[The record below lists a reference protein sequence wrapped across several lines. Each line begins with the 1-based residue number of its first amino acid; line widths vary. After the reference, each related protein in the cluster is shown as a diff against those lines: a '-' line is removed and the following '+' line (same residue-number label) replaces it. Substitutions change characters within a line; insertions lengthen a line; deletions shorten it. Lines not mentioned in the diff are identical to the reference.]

1 MNDLLFIDIETYSSE
16 DIANGHY
23 KYIESPDFEIL
34 LIGYALND
42 GEVKQVDMLLDGDE
56 QNERNRQEF
65 FDLLGDPTVIKVAHN
80 ATFERNCFKRIG
92 WDIKPQE
99 WICTMTMA
107 AYNGLPLALKEVSKV
122 LDLQDKKLDT
132 GTLLIKYFSCPVK
145 PTKIN
150 GGRTR
155 NYPHHNPEKWAQ
167 YKEYNLYD
175 VLSEREIYHRLEH
188 NMPSEIEHEYYC
200 VDQAINDRGI
210 QVDMEL
216 VNGAIAVS
224 EESTNDLTEKLKA
237 LTGLSNPN
245 SAIQLKQWLA
255 SRSIKLDSLAKKA
268 QAEVQDATANDPV
281 AREAT
286 ELKAKLG
293 KTSIKKYEAFK
304 GCAMADN
311 RVRGTFQ
318 FYGANRTGRWAGR
331 LVQLQNLSKNHMDNL
346 DMARA
351 YVKMGDFAA
360 VDMAYGD
367 AQDVLSQLVRTAII
381 ARDGYTLIAADYSA
395 IEARVISWL
404 AMEQWRLDVFHGD
417 GKIYEAT
424 GSRMFGVPK
433 ESIKKGS
440 ELRDKAKISELALGY
455 GGSLGALKNMG
466 GEKMGLSDPE
476 MMSLVK
482 KWRAANPKIVE
493 VWDDMENAAM
503 TAIVTRKPTTATP
516 QELTFRFNPSD
527 KCLYMKLPSGREL
540 CYQNARMGINDKG
553 KEGLL
558 YDGVNQVTRQ
568 WGATSTFGGKLT
580 ENAVQAMARDL
591 LADLMYR
598 LTKKGY
604 QIVAHIH
611 DEVIVEVPIEVAD
624 ASLGFII
631 DLMRVAPDW
640 CKGLLPLNADG
651 YVTPY
656 YKKD

>member
-1 MNDLLFIDIETYSSE
+1 MDYLYIDLETYSSE
-16 DIANGHY
+16 SIDNGHY
-23 KYIESPDFEIL
+23 KYIESPDFQIL
-34 LIGYALND
+34 LISYALNED
-42 GEVKQVDMLLDGDE
+42 EVQQIDMYEEGGLIPDYFLGLLLDPD
-56 QNERNRQEF
+56 
-65 FDLLGDPTVIKVAHN
+65 IMKVAHN
-80 ATFERNCFKRIG
+80 ATFERNCFKRVG
-92 WDIKPQE
+92 YNVPAEQWL
-99 WICTMTMA
+99 CTSMLA
-107 AYNGLPLALKEVSKV
+107 AYNGLPLALKELSKV
-122 LDLQDKKLDT
+122 LELKEGKLDT

-155 NYPHHNPEKWAQ
+155 NLPIHNPEKWAQ
-167 YKEYNLYD
+167 YKEYNRYD
-175 VLSEREIYHRLEH
+175 VLSEREAFHRLEH
-188 NMPSEIEHEYYC
+188 NLPSALEYAYYC
-200 VDQAINDRGI
+200 VDQRINDNGI

-216 VNGAIAVS
+216 VNGAIRIS
-224 EESTNDLTEKLKA
+224 EDSTAYLTDRLMA

-245 SAIQLKQWLA
+245 SPVQMKGWLA
-255 SRSIKLDSLAKKA
+255 KRGIELTSLAKKA
-268 QAEVQDATANDPV
+268 MTEVQDATAADPV
-281 AREAT
+281 AREAV
-286 ELKAKLG
+286 ELKASLG
-293 KTSIKKYEAFK
+293 RTSIKKYAAFK
-304 GCAMADN
+304 NCAMRDG

-331 LVQLQNLSKNHMDNL
+331 LVQLQNLSKNHMENL
-346 DMARA
+346 DLARA
-351 YVKMGDFAA
+351 YVKAGNFDA
-360 VDMAYGD
+360 VNIAYGD

-381 ARDGYTLIAADYSA
+381 AKEGNTLIAADYSA

-404 AMEQWRLDVFHGD
+404 SMEQWRLDVFHGD

-424 GSRMFGVPK
+424 GARMFGVPK

-476 MMSLVK
+476 MMSLVR
-482 KWRAANPKIVE
+482 KWRTANPQIVK

-503 TAIVTRKPTTATP
+503 TAIVTRRVELATP
-516 QELTFRFNPSD
+516 QDIAFRFNPSD

-540 CYQNARMGINDKG
+540 CYQNARIGINDKG

-558 YDGVNQVTRQ
+558 YDGVNQETRQ
-568 WGATSTFGGKLT
+568 WCALSTFGGKLT

-598 LTKKGY
+598 LTNEGY
-604 QIVAHIH
+604 MIVAHIH
-611 DEVIVEVPIEVAD
+611 DEVIVEVPAATAE
-624 ASLGFII
+624 ASLQDII
-631 DLMRVAPDW
+631 AHMRIAPKW

>member
-1 MNDLLFIDIETYSSE
+1 MDYLYIDIETYSSE
-16 DIANGHY
+16 SIDNGHY

-34 LIGYALND
+34 IIGYALNEQPVQQID
-42 GEVKQVDMLLDGDE
+42 VWAEGGLIPDDFLAMLLDP
-56 QNERNRQEF
+56 NI
-65 FDLLGDPTVIKVAHN
+65 VKVAHN
-80 ATFERNCFKRIG
+80 ATFERNSFKRVG
-92 WDIKPQE
+92 YNVPAEQWL
-99 WICTMTMA
+99 CTMTLA
-107 AYNGLPLALKEVSKV
+107 AYNGLPLSLGELSRVLELKEG
-122 LDLQDKKLDT
+122 KLDT
-132 GTLLIKYFSCPVK
+132 GTLLIRYFSCPTK

-155 NYPHHNPEKWAQ
+155 NLPTHNPEKWEQ
-167 YKEYNLYD
+167 YKEYNRYD
-175 VLSEREIYHRLEH
+175 VLSEREIHHRLEH
-188 NMPSEIEHEYYC
+188 NQPSALEHEYYC
-200 VDQAINDRGI
+200 VDQRINDNGI
-210 QVDMEL
+210 QVDLDL
-216 VNGAIAVS
+216 VNGAIQVS
-224 EESTNDLTEKLKA
+224 DDSTKALTERLMA
-237 LTGLSNPN
+237 ITGLSNPN
-245 SAIQLKQWLA
+245 SPIQMKNWLA
-255 SRSIKLDSLAKKA
+255 KRGIELASLAKKA
-268 QAEVQDATANDPV
+268 LADVQSATEDDPI

-286 ELKAKLG
+286 ELKASLG
-293 KTSIKKYEAFK
+293 KTSIKKYAAFK
-304 GCAMADN
+304 NCAMRDG

-346 DMARA
+346 DLARE
-351 YVKMGDFAA
+351 YVKSGNYEA
-360 VDMAYGD
+360 VDLAYGD

-381 ARDGYTLIAADYSA
+381 AKEGYTLIAADYSA

-404 AMEQWRLDVFHGD
+404 SMEQWRLDVFHGD

-424 GSRMFGVPK
+424 GARMFGVPK
-433 ESIKKGS
+433 ESIKKGT

-476 MMSLVK
+476 MMSLVR
-482 KWRAANPKIVE
+482 KWRAANPQIVK
-493 VWDDMENAAM
+493 VWDEMENAAM
-503 TAIVTRKPTTATP
+503 TAIVTRKEQLATP
-516 QELTFRFNPSD
+516 QDLAFRFNPSD
-527 KCLYMKLPSGREL
+527 RCLYMRLPSGREL
-540 CYQNARMGINDKG
+540 CYQNARIGINDKG

-598 LTKKGY
+598 LTNEGY
-604 QIVAHIH
+604 RIVAHIH
-611 DEVIVEVPIEVAD
+611 DEVIVEVPAD
-624 ASLGFII
+624 NAEATLEDII
-631 DLMRVAPDW
+631 AHMRKAPQW

>member
-1 MNDLLFIDIETYSSE
+1 MTDLLFIDIETYSSE

-23 KYIESPDFEIL
+23 KYIESPDFEVL

-42 GEVKQVDMLLDGDE
+42 EPVQ
-56 QNERNRQEF
+56 QI
-65 FDLLGDPTVIKVAHN
+65 DLLTNGGVIPKDFIDLLTDPTIVKVAHN

-92 WDIKPQE
+92 YDVPANE
-99 WICTMTMA
+99 WVCTMTLA
-107 AYNGLPLALKEVSKV
+107 AYNGLPLSLKELSKV
-122 LDLQDKKLDT
+122 LHLQEGKLDT

-155 NYPHHNPEKWAQ
+155 NFPEHNMEKWIQ
-167 YKEYNLYD
+167 YKTYNDYD
-175 VLSEREIYHRLEH
+175 VRAEREAYHKLEH
-188 NMPSEIEHEYYC
+188 NQPSDLEHEYYC

-216 VNGAIAVS
+216 VNGAIKVS
-224 EESTNDLTEKLKA
+224 EDSTENLTERLKK
-237 LTGLSNPN
+237 LTGLDNPN
-245 SAIQLKQWLA
+245 SAIQMKKWLA
-255 SRSIKLDSLAKKA
+255 DRGIKLDSLAKKA
-268 QAEVQDATANDPV
+268 ITEVQAATDDDPI

-286 ELKAKLG
+286 ELKASLG
-293 KTSIKKYEAFK
+293 RTSIKKYEAFK
-304 GCAMADN
+304 ACAMTDN

-331 LVQLQNLSKNHMDNL
+331 LVQLQNLSKNHMENL
-346 DMARA
+346 DLARDYIKA
-351 YVKMGDFAA
+351 GNFEA
-360 VDMAYGD
+360 VNMAYGD

-381 ARDGYTLIAADYSA
+381 AKEGYTLIAADYSA

-482 KWRAANPKIVE
+482 KWRAANPNVVK
-493 VWDDMENAAM
+493 VWEEMENAA
-503 TAIVTRKPTTATP
+503 TAAIVTRKIQLATP
-516 QELTFRFNPSD
+516 QDIAFRYNPSD
-527 KCLYMKLPSGREL
+527 QCLYMKLPSGREL
-540 CYQNARMGINDKG
+540 CYQNARMGVNDKG
-553 KEGLL
+553 KDGLI

-598 LTKKGY
+598 LTKLGY
-604 QIVAHIH
+604 RIVAHIH
-611 DEVIVEVPIEVAD
+611 DEVIVEVPIGTAND
-624 ASLGFII
+624 DLSRII
-631 DLMRVAPDW
+631 DLMRVAPKW
-640 CKGLLPLNADG
+640 CNGLLPLNADG

>member
-1 MNDLLFIDIETYSSE
+1 MTDLLFIDIETYSSE

-23 KYIESPDFEIL
+23 KYIESPDFEVL

-42 GEVKQVDMLLDGDE
+42 EPVQ
-56 QNERNRQEF
+56 QI
-65 FDLLGDPTVIKVAHN
+65 DLLTNGGVIPKDFIDLLTDPTIVKVAHN

-92 WDIKPQE
+92 YDVPASE
-99 WICTMTMA
+99 WLCTMTLA
-107 AYNGLPLALKEVSKV
+107 AYNGLPLSLKELSKV
-122 LDLQDKKLDT
+122 LNLQEGKLDT

-155 NYPHHNPEKWAQ
+155 NFPEHNMEKWIQ
-167 YKEYNLYD
+167 YKTYNDYD
-175 VLSEREIYHRLEH
+175 VRAEREAYHKLEH
-188 NMPSEIEHEYYC
+188 NQPSALEHEYYC

-216 VNGAIAVS
+216 VNGAIKVS
-224 EESTNDLTEKLKA
+224 EDSTENLTQRLKE
-237 LTGLSNPN
+237 LTGLDNPN
-245 SAIQLKQWLA
+245 SAIQMKKWLA
-255 SRSIKLDSLAKKA
+255 DRGIKLDSLAKKA
-268 QAEVQDATANDPV
+268 ITEVQAATDDDPI

-286 ELKAKLG
+286 ELKASLG
-293 KTSIKKYEAFK
+293 RTSIKKYEAFK
-304 GCAMADN
+304 ACAMTDN

-331 LVQLQNLSKNHMDNL
+331 LVQLQNLSKNHMENL
-346 DMARA
+346 DLARDYIKA
-351 YVKMGDFAA
+351 GNFEA

-381 ARDGYTLIAADYSA
+381 AKEGYTLIAADYSA

-482 KWRAANPKIVE
+482 KWRAANPNVVK
-493 VWDDMENAAM
+493 VWEEMENAA
-503 TAIVTRKPTTATP
+503 TAAIVTRKPQLATP
-516 QELTFRFNPSD
+516 QDIAFRYNPSD
-527 KCLYMKLPSGREL
+527 QCLYMKLPSGREL
-540 CYQNARMGINDKG
+540 CYQNARMGVNDKG
-553 KEGLL
+553 KDGLI

-598 LTKKGY
+598 LTKLGY
-604 QIVAHIH
+604 RIVAHIH
-611 DEVIVEVPIEVAD
+611 DEVIVEVPIGTAND
-624 ASLGFII
+624 DLSRII
-631 DLMRVAPDW
+631 DLMRVAPKW
-640 CKGLLPLNADG
+640 CNGLLPLNADG

>member
-1 MNDLLFIDIETYSSE
+1 MTDLLFIDIETYSSE

-23 KYIESPDFEIL
+23 KYIESPDFEVL

-42 GEVKQVDMLLDGDE
+42 EPVQ
-56 QNERNRQEF
+56 QI
-65 FDLLGDPTVIKVAHN
+65 DLLTNGGVIPKDFIDLLTDPTIVKVAHN

-92 WDIKPQE
+92 YDVPASE
-99 WICTMTMA
+99 WLCTMTLA
-107 AYNGLPLALKEVSKV
+107 AYNGLPLSLKELSKV
-122 LDLQDKKLDT
+122 LHLQEGKLDT

-155 NYPHHNPEKWAQ
+155 NFPEHNMEKWIQ
-167 YKEYNLYD
+167 YKTYNDYD
-175 VLSEREIYHRLEH
+175 VRAEREAYHKLEH
-188 NMPSEIEHEYYC
+188 NQPSALEHEYYC

-216 VNGAIAVS
+216 VNGAIKVS
-224 EESTNDLTEKLKA
+224 EDSTENLTERLKK
-237 LTGLSNPN
+237 LTGLDNPN
-245 SAIQLKQWLA
+245 SAIQMKKWLA
-255 SRSIKLDSLAKKA
+255 DRGIKLDSLAKKA
-268 QAEVQDATANDPV
+268 ITEVQAATDDDPI

-286 ELKAKLG
+286 ELKASLG
-293 KTSIKKYEAFK
+293 RTSIKKYEAFK
-304 GCAMADN
+304 ACAMTDN

-331 LVQLQNLSKNHMDNL
+331 LVQLQNLSKNHMENL
-346 DMARA
+346 DLARDYIKA
-351 YVKMGDFAA
+351 GNFEA

-381 ARDGYTLIAADYSA
+381 AKEGYTLIAADYSA

-482 KWRAANPKIVE
+482 KWRAANPNVVK
-493 VWDDMENAAM
+493 VWEEMENAA
-503 TAIVTRKPTTATP
+503 TAAIVTRKPQLATP
-516 QELTFRFNPSD
+516 QDIAFRYNPSD
-527 KCLYMKLPSGREL
+527 QCLYMKLPSGREL
-540 CYQNARMGINDKG
+540 CYQNARMGVNDKG
-553 KEGLL
+553 KDGLI

-598 LTKKGY
+598 LTKLGY
-604 QIVAHIH
+604 RIVAHIH
-611 DEVIVEVPIEVAD
+611 DEVIVEVPIDTAND
-624 ASLGFII
+624 DLSRII
-631 DLMRVAPDW
+631 DLMRVAPKW
-640 CKGLLPLNADG
+640 CNGLLPLNADG

>member
-1 MNDLLFIDIETYSSE
+1 MDYLFIDIETYSSE
-16 DIANGHY
+16 SIENGHY

-42 GEVKQVDMLLDGDE
+42 GEVQQIDLYEEGGLIPADFLDLLLDP
-56 QNERNRQEF
+56 N
-65 FDLLGDPTVIKVAHN
+65 VVKVAHN
-80 ATFERNCFKRIG
+80 ATFERNCFKRVG
-92 WDIKPQE
+92 YDVPAHE
-99 WICTMTMA
+99 WLCTQTLA

-122 LDLQDKKLDT
+122 LDLKDKKLDT

-145 PTKIN
+145 ATKIN

-155 NYPHHNPEKWAQ
+155 NYPYHNPEKWSQ
-167 YKEYNLYD
+167 YKEYNRYD
-175 VLSEREIYHRLEH
+175 VLSEREIFHKLEH
-188 NMPSEIEHEYYC
+188 NMPPDMEWAYYC
-200 VDQAINDRGI
+200 DDQAINDRGI
-210 QVDMEL
+210 QVDMAL
-216 VNGAIAVS
+216 VDGAIKIA
-224 EESTNDLTEKLKA
+224 EDSTASLTNRLIE
-237 LTGLSNPN
+237 LTGIENPN
-245 SAIQLKQWLA
+245 SPVQMKQWLA
-255 SRSIKLDSLAKKA
+255 KRGINLASLAKKA
-268 QAEVQDATANDPV
+268 ASEVEAATDEDPI

-286 ELKAKLG
+286 QLKASLG
-293 KTSIKKYEAFK
+293 KTSIKKYAAFK
-304 GCAMADN
+304 DCAMRDG

-346 DMARA
+346 DLARE
-351 YVKMGDFAA
+351 YVKSGDFTAI
-360 VDMAYGD
+360 DLAYGD

-381 ARDGYTLIAADYSA
+381 AKEGHTLIAADYSA

-404 AMEQWRLDVFHGD
+404 SMEQWRLDVFHGD

-476 MMSLVK
+476 MMSLVR
-482 KWRAANPKIVE
+482 KWRAANPQIVK
-493 VWDDMENAAM
+493 VWEDMENAAM
-503 TAIVTRKPTTATP
+503 TALVTRREELATP
-516 QELTFRFNPSD
+516 QDIAFRFNPSD

-540 CYQNARMGINDKG
+540 CYQNARLGTNDKG

-568 WGATSTFGGKLT
+568 WGMTSTFGGKLT
-580 ENAVQAMARDL
+580 ENVVQAMARDL
-591 LADLMYR
+591 LADLIHR
-598 LTKKGY
+598 LTVYGY
-604 QIVAHIH
+604 RIVAHIH
-611 DEVIVEVPIEVAD
+611 DEVIVEVPEATAEED
-624 ASLGFII
+624 LDFII
-631 DLMRVAPDW
+631 NTMREAPAW
-640 CKGLLPLNADG
+640 CRNLPLNADG
-651 YVTPY
+651 YITPY

>member
-1 MNDLLFIDIETYSSE
+1 MDYLYIDIETYSSR

-34 LIGYALND
+34 LIGYALNE
-42 GEVKQVDMLLDGDE
+42 GEVQQIDMYEEAGLIPDDFLDLLLDPD
-56 QNERNRQEF
+56 
-65 FDLLGDPTVIKVAHN
+65 VVKVAHN
-80 ATFERNCFKRIG
+80 ATFERNCFKRVG
-92 WDIKPQE
+92 YDVPAEQWL
-99 WICTMTMA
+99 CTQTLA

-122 LDLQDKKLDT
+122 LDLKDKKLDT

-155 NYPHHNPEKWAQ
+155 NYPHHNPEKWEQ
-167 YKEYNLYD
+167 YKEYNRYD
-175 VLSEREIYHRLEH
+175 VLSEREIFHRLEH
-188 NMPSEIEHEYYC
+188 NQPSAIEHEYYC

-216 VNGAIAVS
+216 VDGAIKVS
-224 EESTNDLTEKLKA
+224 EDSTESLTKRLVE

-245 SAIQLKQWLA
+245 SPSQMKAWLA
-255 SRSIKLDSLAKKA
+255 KRGINLTSLAKKA
-268 QAEVQDATANDPV
+268 ASEVQAATDEDPI

-286 ELKAKLG
+286 ELKASLG

-331 LVQLQNLSKNHMDNL
+331 LVQLQNLSKNHMENL
-346 DMARA
+346 DLARE
-351 YVKMGDFAA
+351 YVKSGNFEA
-360 VDMAYGD
+360 VDLAYGD

-381 ARDGYTLIAADYSA
+381 AQDGYTLIAADYSA

-404 AMEQWRLDVFHGD
+404 SMEQWRLDVFHGD

-424 GSRMFGVPK
+424 GARMFGVPK

-476 MMSLVK
+476 MMSLVR
-482 KWRAANPKIVE
+482 KWRTANPQIVK

-503 TAIVTRKPTTATP
+503 TAIVTRREELATP
-516 QELTFRFNPSD
+516 QDIAFRFNPSD
-527 KCLYMKLPSGREL
+527 KCLYMRLPSGREL
-540 CYQNARMGINDKG
+540 CYQNARIGINDKG
-553 KEGLL
+553 KDGLL

-568 WGATSTFGGKLT
+568 WGMTSTFGGKLT

-598 LTKKGY
+598 LTKLGY
-604 QIVAHIH
+604 RIVAHIH
-611 DEVIVEVPIEVAD
+611 DEVIVEVPIDKAEWHL
-624 ASLGFII
+624 SHII
-631 DLMRVAPDW
+631 DMMRIAPDW